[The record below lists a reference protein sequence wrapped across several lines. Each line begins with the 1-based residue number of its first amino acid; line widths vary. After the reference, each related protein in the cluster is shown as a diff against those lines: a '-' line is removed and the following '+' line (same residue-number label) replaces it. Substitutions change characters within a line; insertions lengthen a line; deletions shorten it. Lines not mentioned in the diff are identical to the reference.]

1 VSAASEH
8 GPAGSRLLGKLAPV
22 RAYSL
27 FRAISK
33 YPQLLPQM
41 RSTFLDVLVERG
53 LVSREELAAA
63 ARARLEADGLPA
75 TQENLREYS
84 DALTDLAFA
93 ECLSADEVENYVN
106 LVRKRDRCQE
116 LGRVLSGSRAT
127 PETVWRALKEFCDIP
142 KGEIYISPE
151 EAEGIRVSLLSMYV
165 SSQLPFLGI
174 AKKYVT
180 FRDISAVLEHTL
192 GHIASPGRLG
202 GKAAGMIVAQ
212 KILLPTLMRHD
223 PEFER
228 SIAAPDTWYVS
239 SGVCSDFIDR
249 NDFHLFHTHKY
260 RDRDAIDAECQRI
273 GERFESATFSPEIV
287 AQFRGLIEEIGE
299 HPIIVRSSSLLE
311 DSVGLAFSG
320 KYQSVFLANQG
331 GVEARLADFLR
342 GVKTVLASMYGPDP
356 IIYRRDHGLLDFD
369 ERMAMIVQKVVGRR
383 FGDYLFPFAAGVMY
397 SHNCHAWSPKINKSD
412 GLVRLVFGL
421 GTRAVDRVGGEYP
434 RMVPLSHPL
443 LRPEATAEQ
452 VAKYSQ
458 RMVDVIN
465 VAQGALQTVDFR
477 TLARKSRHPDLF
489 QAVSTTEDG
498 RLRAPMFRTDELA
511 EDSMYLTFENFLSR
525 SPFVPLAKK
534 VLATVQAA
542 YGRPVDIEFAWDA
555 DKLYILQCRS
565 LSIRREIE
573 RVALPQRKAEDTL
586 FVTHSGLSSCLITD
600 VEYIV
605 YVDPRAYDRLQTVE
619 DKRRIGWAVGQ
630 LNQRLAGKIY
640 ALLGPGRWGSNDI
653 NLGVSVTYSDINRSR
668 LLVEIAFARDGYTP
682 EVSYG
687 THFFQDLVE
696 ADIAIMPL
704 FPDEPGTELNEE
716 FLTRSPNALAA
727 VDPGLAG
734 LDGVVHVVHVPST
747 RRGQYLHVYL
757 DGEGQRGVGVFG
769 EKIGAGGREDD
780 EGQSPPAPSTG

>member
-1 VSAASEH
+1 MSAATEH
-8 GPAGSRLLGKLAPV
+8 GPDGSRLLGRTVPI
-22 RAYSL
+22 RAYNL

-53 LVSREELAAA
+53 LLSREELAAA
-63 ARARLEADGLPA
+63 AKARVEADGLPA
-75 TQENLREYS
+75 ARETLADYT
-84 DALTDLAFA
+84 DALIDMAFA
-93 ECLSADEVENYVN
+93 EWLSADEVENYIN

-116 LGRVLSGSRAT
+116 LGRVLSGSHAT
-127 PETVWRALKEFCDIP
+127 AETVWRALKEFCDIP

-151 EAEGIRVSLLSMYV
+151 EAEGIRVSLLSFYV

-180 FRDISAVLEHTL
+180 IRDISAILEHTL
-192 GHIASPGRLG
+192 GHVAYPGRLG

-212 KILLPTLMRHD
+212 KILLPILAGHD
-223 PEFER
+223 PDFER
-228 SIAAPDTWYVS
+228 HIAVPDTWFIS
-239 SGVCSDFIDR
+239 SGVFSDFIDR

-260 RDRDAIDAECQRI
+260 REREAFDAEYQLI
-273 GERFESATFSPEIV
+273 GERFESASFSPDII
-287 AQFRGLIEEIGE
+287 AQFRRLIEEIGE
-299 HPIIVRSSSLLE
+299 HPIIVRSSSFLE
-311 DSVGLAFSG
+311 DSFGLAFSG

-331 GVEARLADFLR
+331 DVEARLAAFVR
-342 GVKTVLASMYGPDP
+342 GVKTSLASMYGPDP
-356 IIYRRDHGLLDFD
+356 IIYRRDHGLLDYD
-369 ERMAMIVQKVVGRR
+369 ERMAIIVQKVVGRR
-383 FGDYLFPFAAGVMY
+383 LGDYLFPFAAGVMY
-397 SHNCHAWSPKINKSD
+397 SRNCCTWSPKIRKDD

-421 GTRAVDRVGGEYP
+421 GTRAVDRVGGDYP

-452 VAKYSQ
+452 IAKYSQ

-465 VAQGALQTVDFR
+465 VAKGTFQTVDFR
-477 TLARKSRHPDLF
+477 TLARESRHPDLF
-489 QAVSTTEDG
+489 QAVSMTEDG
-498 RLRAPMFRTDELA
+498 RLRAPMFRTEELA

-534 VLATVQAA
+534 VLSVVQAA

-565 LSIRREIE
+565 LSVRREIE
-573 RVALPQRKAEDTL
+573 RVLIPEGTAEDTL
-586 FVTHSGLSSCLITD
+586 FVTHSGLSSCLIVN
-600 VEYIV
+600 VEYVV

-630 LNQRLAGKIY
+630 LNQRLAGRTY
-640 ALLGPGRWGSNDI
+640 ALLGPGRWGSCDI
-653 NLGVSVTYSDINRSR
+653 NLGVSVTYSDINRTR

-704 FPDEPGTELNEE
+704 YPDAPGTVLNEE
-716 FLTRSPNALAA
+716 FLARSPNALAA
-727 VDPGLAG
+727 VDPGLAE
-734 LDGVVHVVHVPST
+734 LDGVVHVVHVPSV
-747 RRGQYLHVYL
+747 RNGQYLHVYL

-769 EKIGAGGREDD
+769 ERIGAGGRLDD
-780 EGQSPPAPSTG
+780 EGQSPPAPSVS

>member
-1 VSAASEH
+1 MSAGPEH
-8 GPAGSRLLGKLAPV
+8 GPEASRLLGRTVPI
-22 RAYSL
+22 RAYNL

-41 RSTFLDVLVERG
+41 RAMFLDVLVERM
-53 LVSREELAAA
+53 LVSREELSAAA
-63 ARARLEADGLPA
+63 KARVEADGLPA
-75 TQENLREYS
+75 TRENLREYS
-84 DALTDLAFA
+84 DALIDLAFA
-93 ECLSADEVENYVN
+93 EWLSAEEVENYVN

-116 LGRVLSGSRAT
+116 LGRVLSGSHAT
-127 PETVWRALKEFCDIP
+127 AETVWRALKEFCDIP
-142 KGEIYISPE
+142 KGEVYISPE
-151 EAEGIRVSLLSMYV
+151 EAEGIRVSLLSFYV

-180 FRDISAVLEHTL
+180 IRDVFSILEHTI
-192 GHIASPGRLG
+192 GHVAYPGRLG

-212 KILLPTLMRHD
+212 KILLPILAEHD
-223 PEFER
+223 PDFER
-228 SIAAPDTWYVS
+228 HIAAPDTWFIS
-239 SGVCSDFIDR
+239 SGVFADFIDR

-273 GERFESATFSPEIV
+273 GERFESAGFSPDVV

-299 HPIIVRSSSLLE
+299 HPIIVRSSSFLE
-311 DSVGLAFSG
+311 DSFGLAFSG

-331 GVEARLADFLR
+331 GVEERLAAFLR
-342 GVKTVLASMYGPDP
+342 GVKTVLASVYGPDP
-356 IIYRRDHGLLDFD
+356 IIYRRDHGLLDYD

-397 SHNCHAWSPKINKSD
+397 SYNGYAWSPRIRKSD

-421 GTRAVDRVGGEYP
+421 GTRAVDRMGGEYP

-443 LRPEATAEQ
+443 LRPECTAEQ
-452 VAKYSQ
+452 IAKYSQ

-465 VAQGALQTVDFR
+465 VAQGTFQTVDFR
-477 TLARKSRHPDLF
+477 TLARESRHPDLF
-489 QAVSTTEDG
+489 QAVSTAEDG

-534 VLATVQAA
+534 VLAAVQAA
-542 YGRPVDIEFAWDA
+542 YGRPVDIEFAWD
-555 DKLYILQCRS
+555 DDTLYILQCRS
-565 LSIRREIE
+565 LSMRREIE
-573 RVALPQRKAEDTL
+573 RVAIPQGTPEDTL
-586 FVTHSGLSSCLITD
+586 FVTQSGLSSSLI
-600 VEYIV
+600 VNLEYVV
-605 YVDPRAYDRLQTVE
+605 YVDPRAYDRLQSVE
-619 DKRRIGWAVGQ
+619 EKRRVGWAVGR
-630 LNQRLAGKIY
+630 LNQRLAGARY

-653 NLGVSVTYSDINRSR
+653 NLGVSVTYSDINKTR

-704 FPDEPGTELNEE
+704 YPDAPGTVLNEG
-716 FLTRSPNALAA
+716 FLIRSPNALAG

-734 LDGVVHVVHVPST
+734 LDGVVHVVHVPSV

-757 DGEGQRGVGVFG
+757 DGEGQRGIGVFG
-769 EKIGAGGREDD
+769 EGIGARREDP
-780 EGQSPPAPSTG
+780 EALAPPAPSAS